1 MSMAPPESTVVNP
14 YATTPGSSTPGRGIS
29 PEEGSADL
37 WTFFWLSAISTVIL
51 IVVAAAGWLLVH
63 H

>member
-1 MSMAPPESTVVNP
+1 MAPSESAVANP
-14 YATTPGSSTPGRGIS
+14 YATSPGSSTPGAGVS

-37 WTFFWLSAISTVIL
+37 WTFFWLSAISTAIL

-63 H
+63 R

>member
-1 MSMAPPESTVVNP
+1 MAHGESVGNP
-14 YATTPGSSTPGRGIS
+14 YATTPGSSTPGPGIS
-29 PEEGSADL
+29 AEEGATDL
-37 WTFFWLSAISTVIL
+37 WSFFWLSAISSGVL